1 MQISKRLP
9 FYRCDPFQFTVLVT
23 SRLLSLRVSDT
34 PAVALLP
41 STGTA
46 TAEAGT
52 TTVHSPGSVSS
63 PCSRRGSALS
73 RT

>member
-1 MQISKRLP
+1 MQISNVCP
-9 FYRCDPFQFTVLVT
+9 STGVIPFQFTVLVT

-52 TTVHSPGSVSS
+52 TTVHIFPGSVSV
-63 PCSRRGSALS
+63 
-73 RT
+73 TV